1 MTSQGKLIVPLRLTR
16 ESVYLP
22 DKSGSFL
29 KEYPFGATALSRSLN
44 TISSHA
50 LAECY
55 SSLTALPVSPA
66 VTPGQARR
74 LVERNIVE
82 AAEKVVELGRTEYL
96 NALQRAADRGLES
109 GAVYDVLHVLC
120 AEKASADE
128 LRTFNGRDFRRMP
141 PEEPTTLEVL

>member
-1 MTSQGKLIVPLRLTR
+1 
-16 ESVYLP
+16 
-22 DKSGSFL
+22 
-29 KEYPFGATALSRSLN
+29 
-44 TISSHA
+44 
-50 LAECY
+50 
-55 SSLTALPVSPA
+55 
-66 VTPGQARR
+66 
-74 LVERNIVE
+74 VE

-141 PEEPTTLEVL
+141 PEGLTTLEVL

>member
-1 MTSQGKLIVPLRLTR
+1 MKVLLDTSVLIPALVPTLPQHEKAAPHL
-16 ESVYLP
+16 ESVHR
-22 DKSGSFL
+22 G
-29 KEYPFGATALSRSLN
+29 ETALI
-44 TISSHA
+44 ISSHA

-74 LVERNIVE
+74 LVEENIVE
-82 AAEKVVELGRTEYL
+82 AAEKVVGLGRTEYL